1 MALIQASGWASVW
14 HGCFF
19 RTPLITAIQK
29 NNTFKTSRS
38 IEKFPSLIRL
48 VINLISNVNIMLS
61 LLTHVQS
68 TQSNWIV

>member
-1 MALIQASGWASVW
+1 MALIQASGWASVR

-38 IEKFPSLIRL
+38 IEKLKISFPYP
-48 VINLISNVNIMLS
+48 ISD
-61 LLTHVQS
+61 
-68 TQSNWIV
+68 